1 MQPFVME
8 PSARTGEPIQVFVFS
23 YGSFFGLRY
32 FLGGGRDW
40 RNSPFKVPLKKLA
53 GSLGSN
59 FWKVGNL
66 ISYSQLDC
74 RNQVENSLILTS
86 TAVVSSVLE
95 LRAGVSVV
103 AGFISTSSSVIF
115 HKVNSQAPDN
125 FSGLK
130 ERRSQ
135 TKIPVIWEKQR

>member
-1 MQPFVME
+1 M
-8 PSARTGEPIQVFVFS
+8 
-23 YGSFFGLRY
+23 
-32 FLGGGRDW
+32 
-40 RNSPFKVPLKKLA
+40 A

-74 RNQVENSLILTS
+74 RNKVENSLILTS

-103 AGFISTSSSVIF
+103 AGFISTSSNVIF

-135 TKIPVIWEKQR
+135 TKIPVI